1 MSEEKR
7 QGAIRIFEALSGV
20 DQELLERSEAENKK
34 GTAVF
39 SFARGSKILAAALCF
54 VVLGAGALTGRRL
67 LLSGGASSRSSQSV
81 QEMSAFDAAD
91 AQGGQDNGEQ
101 SAMAQDSPEGET
113 AMAQDS
119 PEGETAMAQGSIT
132 EEAVERE
139 AAQEEADSEA
149 VQDSQIDYSSKSS
162 SAQELSEE
170 QARQTAVLGAYVP
183 TILPEGY
190 VFDRANITSDETG
203 ETLFIMWING
213 MDEISLGLSL
223 QDAENLLFVD
233 VENPETFDNP
243 VFKSSDLS
251 EELISSRI
259 KIYEDAGDT
268 STPRGSFA
276 VYYEEDGVLVSFTGR
291 GDAESIWK
299 MFASIRP

>member
-54 VVLGAGALTGRRL
+54 VVLGAGAFTGRRL

-81 QEMSAFDAAD
+81 QEMAAFDAAD

-119 PEGETAMAQGSIT
+119 PEGEAAMAQGSIT

-251 EELISSRI
+251 EELISSCI

>member
-81 QEMSAFDAAD
+81 QEMAAFDAAD

-243 VFKSSDLS
+243 VFKSSDLG
-251 EELISSRI
+251 EELISSCI

>member
-1 MSEEKR
+1 
-7 QGAIRIFEALSGV
+7 
-20 DQELLERSEAENKK
+20 
-34 GTAVF
+34 
-39 SFARGSKILAAALCF
+39 
-54 VVLGAGALTGRRL
+54 
-67 LLSGGASSRSSQSV
+67 
-81 QEMSAFDAAD
+81 
-91 AQGGQDNGEQ
+91 
-101 SAMAQDSPEGET
+101 
-113 AMAQDS
+113 
-119 PEGETAMAQGSIT
+119 MAQGSIN
-132 EEAVERE
+132 EETVERE
-139 AAQEEADSEA
+139 AVQEETDSEA
-149 VQDSQIDYSSKSS
+149 AQDSQTDYSNKISP
-162 SAQELSEE
+162 AQELSEE

>member
-20 DQELLERSEAENKK
+20 DQELLERSEAENKT

-54 VVLGAGALTGRRL
+54 VVLGAGAFTGRRL

-81 QEMSAFDAAD
+81 QEMAAFDAAD

>member
-119 PEGETAMAQGSIT
+119 PEGEAAMAQGSIT

>member
-119 PEGETAMAQGSIT
+119 PEGEAAMAQGSIT

-243 VFKSSDLS
+243 VFRSSDLS

>member
-54 VVLGAGALTGRRL
+54 VVLGAGAFTGRRL

-81 QEMSAFDAAD
+81 QEMAAFDAAD

-183 TILPEGY
+183 TPLP
-190 VFDRANITSDETG
+190 
-203 ETLFIMWING
+203 
-213 MDEISLGLSL
+213 
-223 QDAENLLFVD
+223 
-233 VENPETFDNP
+233 
-243 VFKSSDLS
+243 
-251 EELISSRI
+251 
-259 KIYEDAGDT
+259 AG
-268 STPRGSFA
+268 
-276 VYYEEDGVLVSFTGR
+276 
-291 GDAESIWK
+291 
-299 MFASIRP
+299 

>member
-54 VVLGAGALTGRRL
+54 VVLGAGAFTGRRL

-81 QEMSAFDAAD
+81 QEMAAFDAAD

-113 AMAQDS
+113 AMVQDS
-119 PEGETAMAQGSIT
+119 PEGEAAMAQGSIT

>member
-54 VVLGAGALTGRRL
+54 VVLGAGAFTGRRL
-67 LLSGGASSRSSQSV
+67 LLSDGASSRSSQSV

-162 SAQELSEE
+162 PAQELSEE

>member
-39 SFARGSKILAAALCF
+39 SFARGSKILAAALGF

-81 QEMSAFDAAD
+81 QEMAAFDAAD

-251 EELISSRI
+251 EELISSCI

>member
-54 VVLGAGALTGRRL
+54 VVLGAGAFTGRRL

-81 QEMSAFDAAD
+81 QEMAAFDAAD

-268 STPRGSFA
+268 STPRDSFA
-276 VYYEEDGVLVSFTGR
+276 VYYEEDGVLVSFTGK

>member
-39 SFARGSKILAAALCF
+39 PFAGGSKILAAALCF
-54 VVLGAGALTGRRL
+54 VVLGAGAFAGRRL
-67 LLSGGASSRSSQSV
+67 LLSGGASSRSSQPV
-81 QEMSAFDAAD
+81 QEMAAFDAAD
-91 AQGGQDNGEQ
+91 APGSQGNGGRDNGEQ
-101 SAMAQDSPEGET
+101 SAMAQDGV
-113 AMAQDS
+113 
-119 PEGETAMAQGSIT
+119 G
-132 EEAVERE
+132 EEAMEME
-139 AAQEEADSEA
+139 AAQAQEEAGPETAQESLTT
-149 VQDSQIDYSSKSS
+149 DYSNEISLS
-162 SAQELSEE
+162 QELSEE
-170 QARQTAVLGAYVP
+170 QVRATEVLGAYVP
-183 TILPEGY
+183 KTLPEGY
-190 VFDRANITSDETG
+190 VFDRASITSDETG
-203 ETLFIMWING
+203 ETLFIIWNRG
-213 MDEISLGLSL
+213 MDEISLRLSL

-233 VENPETFDNP
+233 VENPDTSDNP
-243 VFKSSDLS
+243 VFRSSELS
-251 EELISSRI
+251 EEMISSCM
-259 KIYEDAGDT
+259 KTYEDAGDT

>member
-101 SAMAQDSPEGET
+101 SAMAQDSPKGET

>member
-54 VVLGAGALTGRRL
+54 VVLGAGAFTGRRL

-81 QEMSAFDAAD
+81 QEMAAFDAAD

-119 PEGETAMAQGSIT
+119 PEGEAAMAQGSIT

-251 EELISSRI
+251 EELISSCI
-259 KIYEDAGDT
+259 KIYEDVGDT

>member
-20 DQELLERSEAENKK
+20 DQELLERSEAEIKK

-54 VVLGAGALTGRRL
+54 VVLGAGAFTGRRL

-81 QEMSAFDAAD
+81 QEMAALDAAD

-101 SAMAQDSPEGET
+101 SAMAQDSPEGK
-113 AMAQDS
+113 
-119 PEGETAMAQGSIT
+119 TAMAQGSIN
-132 EEAVERE
+132 EETVERE
-139 AAQEEADSEA
+139 AAQEETDSEA
-149 VQDSQIDYSSKSS
+149 AQDSQTDYSNKISP
-162 SAQELSEE
+162 AQELSEE

>member
-54 VVLGAGALTGRRL
+54 VVLGAGAFTGRRL

-81 QEMSAFDAAD
+81 QEMAAFDAAD

-101 SAMAQDSPEGET
+101 S

>member
-54 VVLGAGALTGRRL
+54 VVLGAGAFTGRRL

-119 PEGETAMAQGSIT
+119 PEGEAAMAQGSIT

>member
-54 VVLGAGALTGRRL
+54 VVLGAGAFTGRRL

-81 QEMSAFDAAD
+81 QEMAAFDAAD

-119 PEGETAMAQGSIT
+119 PEGEAAMAQGSIT

-190 VFDRANITSDETG
+190 VFVRANITSDETG

>member
-119 PEGETAMAQGSIT
+119 PEGEAAMAQGSIT

-162 SAQELSEE
+162 SAQELAEE

>member
-119 PEGETAMAQGSIT
+119 PEGEAAMAQGSIT

-251 EELISSRI
+251 EELISSRM

>member
-1 MSEEKR
+1 
-7 QGAIRIFEALSGV
+7 
-20 DQELLERSEAENKK
+20 
-34 GTAVF
+34 
-39 SFARGSKILAAALCF
+39 
-54 VVLGAGALTGRRL
+54 
-67 LLSGGASSRSSQSV
+67 
-81 QEMSAFDAAD
+81 
-91 AQGGQDNGEQ
+91 
-101 SAMAQDSPEGET
+101 
-113 AMAQDS
+113 
-119 PEGETAMAQGSIT
+119 MAQGSIT

-276 VYYEEDGVLVSFTGR
+276 VYYEEDGVLVNFTGR

>member
-20 DQELLERSEAENKK
+20 DQELLERSEAEIKK

-54 VVLGAGALTGRRL
+54 VVLGAGAFTGRRL

-81 QEMSAFDAAD
+81 QEMAAFDAAD

-113 AMAQDS
+113 AMAQ
-119 PEGETAMAQGSIT
+119 GSIN
-132 EEAVERE
+132 EETVERE
-139 AAQEEADSEA
+139 AVQEETDSEA
-149 VQDSQIDYSSKSS
+149 AQDSQTDYSNKISP
-162 SAQELSEE
+162 AQELSEE

>member
-54 VVLGAGALTGRRL
+54 VVLGAAAFTGRRL

-81 QEMSAFDAAD
+81 QEMAAFDAAD

-113 AMAQDS
+113 AMVQDS
-119 PEGETAMAQGSIT
+119 PEGEAAMAQGSIT

>member
-54 VVLGAGALTGRRL
+54 VVLGAGAFTGRRL

-81 QEMSAFDAAD
+81 QEMAAFDAAD

-119 PEGETAMAQGSIT
+119 PEGEAAMAQGSIT

>member
-101 SAMAQDSPEGET
+101 SAMAQDSPEGE
-113 AMAQDS
+113 A
-119 PEGETAMAQGSIT
+119 AMAQGSIT

>member
-54 VVLGAGALTGRRL
+54 VVLGAGAFTGRRL

-81 QEMSAFDAAD
+81 QEMAAFDAAD

>member
-119 PEGETAMAQGSIT
+119 PKGEAAMAQGSIT

>member
-20 DQELLERSEAENKK
+20 DQELLEEIEAENKK

-119 PEGETAMAQGSIT
+119 PEGEAAMAQGSIT

>member
-54 VVLGAGALTGRRL
+54 VVLGAGAFTGRRL

-81 QEMSAFDAAD
+81 QEMAAFDAAD

-113 AMAQDS
+113 AMVQDS
-119 PEGETAMAQGSIT
+119 PEGEAAMAQGSIT

-190 VFDRANITSDETG
+190 IFDRANITSDETG
-203 ETLFIMWING
+203 ETLFING